1 MSRVTTL
8 AGRIGVLATGLFL
21 GACATKRDL
30 EYIQMEVRA
39 LGERQDSAL
48 QALTRSVHET
58 NSVAMDSIG
67 ALSDALFVLRGD
79 VSNRLTA
86 IQEQQLIVGEILG
99 QSQRSLEAMRD
110 EWSSQQQLLAEQ
122 LAARVTEGD
131 SEEGGVPATGQASPT
146 DAADLAQEIYDTGV
160 RQSNRTNYGAAR
172 RAFEGFLEEYPN
184 HDLAPS
190 AYLHLGALVSQDDE
204 SLEEAVDL
212 YLKVPELFPT
222 AEEVPDALYRA
233 GLLCIELN
241 DETRARQFLERVVNT
256 YPEHRNAELA
266 RSRLEDIP

>member
-1 MSRVTTL
+1 MSHVTTV
-8 AGRIGVLATGLFL
+8 AGRVGVLAAGVFL

-39 LGERQDSAL
+39 LGVRQDSAL

-58 NSVAMDSIG
+58 NRVTMDSIE
-67 ALSDALFVLRGD
+67 ALSEFLFDMRGD
-79 VSNRLTA
+79 VSNRLMA
-86 IQEQQLIVGEILG
+86 MQDQQLIVGEILG
-99 QSQRSLEAMRD
+99 QSQRSLAAMR
-110 EWSSQQQLLAEQ
+110 EELNSQQQRFAEQ
-122 LAARVTEGD
+122 LAARAPEGD
-131 SEEGGVPATGQASPT
+131 SAEGGGSQADQATPAGNDDRAE
-146 DAADLAQEIYDTGV
+146 DIYNTGV
-160 RQSNRTNYGAAR
+160 RQSNRGNYTAAR

-190 AYLHLGALVSQDDE
+190 AYLHLGALVSQGDE
-204 SLEEAVDL
+204 LEEAVDF

-233 GLLCIELN
+233 GLLCIELE
-241 DETRARQFLERVVNT
+241 DDTRARQFLERVVNT

>member
-8 AGRIGVLATGLFL
+8 AGRIGVLAAGLFL

-39 LGERQDSAL
+39 LGVRQDSAL
-48 QALTRSVHET
+48 QALTRSIRET
-58 NSVAMDSIG
+58 HLVAMDSIA
-67 ALSDALFVLRGD
+67 ALSDGLFDLRGD
-79 VSNRLTA
+79 VSNRLSA

-99 QSQRSLEAMRD
+99 QSQRSLEAMR
-110 EWSSQQQLLAEQ
+110 EELNSQQQRLAEQ
-122 LAARVTEGD
+122 AARVAEGD
-131 SEEGGVPATGQASPT
+131 SVEGGGPATEQAAP
-146 DAADLAQEIYDTGV
+146 ADNADRAQEIYETGV

-204 SLEEAVDL
+204 SLEEAVGL